1 MTILMSPV
9 TRCFFWMET
18 SPNRRV
24 DNHKAQKIHTQKKNL
39 IRCTRPL
46 PSLCDWQ
53 AAAREVPFPW

>member
-24 DNHKAQKIHTQKKNL
+24 DNHKAQKIHTHKKKKTHKMHKAL
-39 IRCTRPL
+39 PQPL
-46 PSLCDWQ
+46 
-53 AAAREVPFPW
+53 